1 VSYDKLKSDL
11 LCKQKHSTTILSA
24 QLQPILVILCRE
36 ETLIRYFQKTMIP
49 IDIKLLVLMF
59 GEAEK
64 KWFVL
69 FCVGIKNQIMT
80 IR

>member
-1 VSYDKLKSDL
+1 M
-11 LCKQKHSTTILSA
+11 ILSV
-24 QLQPILVILCRE
+24 QLRPILVILCRE
-36 ETLIRYFQKTMIP
+36 GTLIRYFQKTMIP

-59 GEAEK
+59 GEAAK
-64 KWFVL
+64 KCLVL

>member
-1 VSYDKLKSDL
+1 M
-11 LCKQKHSTTILSA
+11 
-24 QLQPILVILCRE
+24 
-36 ETLIRYFQKTMIP
+36 IRYFQKTMIP

-59 GEAEK
+59 GEAAK
-64 KWFVL
+64 KCLVL

>member
-1 VSYDKLKSDL
+1 M
-11 LCKQKHSTTILSA
+11 
-24 QLQPILVILCRE
+24 
-36 ETLIRYFQKTMIP
+36 IRYFQKTMIP